1 MARELVADYGRELT
15 DLKSESSVLPGSKSQ
30 GVLVEAKLSSVITR
44 IKTSIQTRLNKS
56 IDLRPDLSVEKQ
68 RQPRIEKV
76 VYITINESGRR
87 LLKMISLKIDRA
99 PPEHT
104 RVIVERGY
112 TALGVPWVE
121 HVSSVQGT

>member
-1 MARELVADYGRELT
+1 MARDPVADYGRELT

-30 GVLVEAKLSSVITR
+30 GVFVEAKLSSVITR

-56 IDLRPDLSVEKQ
+56 IELRPDLSVEKQ

-99 PPEHT
+99 
-104 RVIVERGY
+104 
-112 TALGVPWVE
+112 A
-121 HVSSVQGT
+121 QA